1 VLVRYSDKDIAMAQ
15 GYIQPRPETQSLW
28 DELMVAKQAKDYVT
42 VGKLSDQ
49 IRRLTIALAKEDRER
64 GIIHDQ
70 NANYQIET
78 P

>member
-1 VLVRYSDKDIAMAQ
+1 MAQ

-28 DELMVAKQAKDYVT
+28 DELDIAKQAKDYVT

-49 IRRLTIALAKEDRER
+49 IRRLTIALVKDDKAR

>member
-1 VLVRYSDKDIAMAQ
+1 MAN

-28 DELMVAKQAKDYVT
+28 DELDVAKQSKDYVT

-49 IRRLTIALAKEDRER
+49 IRRITIALAKEDKTR
-64 GIIHDQ
+64 GIGHDQ
-70 NANYQIET
+70 NESYQIPT